1 MRSNQVGNRILSTVL
16 LWSLL
21 LLAIYTWQFE
31 AVVWIITLV
40 SLVAQNEIYNMAK
53 KLGWKAYRV
62 YGLVIGGCLPLA
74 TYYQLPLREC
84 SSDVID
90 DATVLAVGFAVCC
103 LVGIRTR
110 EIKDNFQRIGG
121 TFIGV
126 LLIPFMMTFF
136 IRTYQLFEDPII
148 GIGVC
153 CWILAVSK
161 FSDVGALLVGSWL
174 GKNKMAPKISP
185 AKTWEGLIGGVV
197 TSCLIGYLI
206 VYFSPDYF
214 PQNFGPWISAIF
226 AIPVAI
232 MAALSDLIE
241 SVIKRQAE
249 VKDSGKSIPGIG
261 GAFDLIDS
269 LLLSAPVAF
278 LIFSFFAHA

>member
-1 MRSNQVGNRILSTVL
+1 MGKRIASTFL
-16 LWSLL
+16 LWGLL
-21 LLAIYTWQFE
+21 LTAIYFWQFD
-31 AVVWIITLV
+31 AAVWIITLV
-40 SLVAQNEIYNMAK
+40 SLMAQNEIYNMAK
-53 KLGWKAYRV
+53 KLGWKAYRA

-74 TYYQLPLREC
+74 TYYQATLREF
-84 SSDVID
+84 SGGVID
-90 DATVLAVGFAVCC
+90 DASVMAIGFAVCC
-103 LVGIRTR
+103 LAGIRTR

-121 TFIGV
+121 TFIGI

-136 IRTYQLFEDPII
+136 IRTYHLFENPHI
-148 GIGVC
+148 GIGVG

-185 AKTWEGLIGGVV
+185 AKTWEGLIGGILI
-197 TSCLIGYLI
+197 SCLVGFLI
-206 VYFSPDYF
+206 VDFLPDCFPPKFS
-214 PQNFGPWISAIF
+214 PWISAVF
-226 AIPVAI
+226 AVPVAT

-249 VKDSGKSIPGIG
+249 VKDSGRSIPGIG

-269 LLLSAPVAF
+269 LLLSAPVAY
-278 LIFSFFAHA
+278 LIFSFYTPA